1 MIIKIGINFNPSLA
15 LPFFIVAIITAEKN
29 EVIIKDTMANILK
42 SLYLIPVPE
51 KESANPADDAE
62 PVVPPRLAPRF
73 VITFINTPASAK
85 STGAAAIVAKEMN
98 IT

>member
-1 MIIKIGINFNPSLA
+1 MTIKMGINLSPSLA

-29 EVIIKDTMANILK
+29 DVIIKDTIANILK
-42 SLYLIPVPE
+42 SLYLMPILE
-51 KESANPADDAE
+51 KESANPADDAA
-62 PVVPPRLAPRF
+62 PAVSPRLVPRF
-73 VITFINTPASAK
+73 VITFINTPESAK